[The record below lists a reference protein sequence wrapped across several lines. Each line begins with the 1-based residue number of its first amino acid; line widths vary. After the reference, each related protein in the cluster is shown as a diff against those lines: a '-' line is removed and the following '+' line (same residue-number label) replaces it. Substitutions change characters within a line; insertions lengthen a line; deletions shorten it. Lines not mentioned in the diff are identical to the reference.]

1 MEPSKSIDTNVRNPL
16 NVKGK
21 INYRSELDVK
31 IFPVTYFHLNIPD
44 NKMLKDNLSDK
55 IVKDSENLP
64 IPEGWTTTCLR
75 TSFDGEPRG
84 KEIFFGEDNT
94 YQKLLEERYGRA
106 IRSVFDAPFQIAI
119 DELWYNVYTD
129 GEWQEEHD
137 HIGGPW
143 GAHFSCIHFLSYDRK
158 RHVPVRFKDPM
169 AQIRNLGIELDRNDY
184 DEVWEPNIYEGDLLM
199 FPSWLVHSVR
209 PGPPTPDYPRITIA
223 FNFRVLEYE
232 GDKI

>member
-1 MEPSKSIDTNVRNPL
+1 MKSIDPVEIT
-16 NVKGK
+16 KK
-21 INYRSELDVK
+21 IQYDNRKPVVVDHD
-31 IFPVTYFHLNIPD
+31 IFPVRYYQVSMPGND
-44 NKMLKDNLSDK
+44 ELKDLFVDK
-55 IVKDSENLP
+55 IVEDSKELITP
-64 IPEGWTTTCLR
+64 KGWLTDKLR
-75 TSFDGEPRG
+75 TSFDGEPKG
-84 KEIFFGEDNT
+84 KEIFFGEDDTLQNVLT
-94 YQKLLEERYGRA
+94 AKYSKLIGG
-106 IRSVFDAPFQIAI
+106 VFDARYRIKI
-119 DELWYNVYTD
+119 DEIWYNVYMN
-129 GEWQEEHD
+129 GEWQEEHH
-137 HIGGPW
+137 HIGGGLHNP
-143 GAHFSCIHFLSYDRK
+143 HFSCIHFLSYDRK